1 MKRVIFSRK
10 ARTDIDHIFDYTAE
24 RWGPDQ
30 AARYT
35 YDIQGAC
42 GDLATGLRQGR
53 PVDVRPGYLKYT
65 AGAHVVYFRD
75 CGDRLEVIRVLH
87 GRMDV
92 GRHL

>member
-1 MKRVIFSRK
+1 MAFLI
-10 ARTDIDHIFDYTAE
+10 TPAE
-24 RWGPDQ
+24 RWGLDQ

-35 YDIQGAC
+35 RGIRDAC
-42 GDLATGLRQGR
+42 SDLAAGLRQGR
-53 PVDVRPGYLKYT
+53 PVDVRLGYLKYV
-65 AGAHVVYFRD
+65 AGSHVVYFRD